1 MVDGGLLMSNLTTL
15 TLVALGLDAYGSWA
29 LIQLRREVSGTW
41 MSWIIGLLLDCS
53 LGGGVE
59 LALMPLT
66 GFDAFGQPWPL
77 VAWSLVGMSALALA
91 ITATPNGWIAGL
103 SLAMITGL
111 MVIHGLLVAT
121 PSIVVGLPRSG
132 WVTPEAVMLAADAG
146 LYGSLI
152 MAFAGAALP
161 AAAPQANF
169 EFAKSLWPTF
179 AALIILNLLVPAGY
193 MYNLTMNTGYAA
205 KSFGADLLV
214 PAGIVYGA
222 GRLFGW
228 W

>member
-1 MVDGGLLMSNLTTL
+1 MSNLTTL

-29 LIQLRREVSGTW
+29 LIQLRKEVRGTW

-53 LGGGVE
+53 LGGGAE
-59 LALMPLT
+59 LTLMPLT

-91 ITATPNGWIAGL
+91 VTATPNGWIAGT
-103 SLAMITGL
+103 SLAMITAL
-111 MVIHGLLVAT
+111 MVIHGLMVAT
-121 PSIVVGLPRSG
+121 PSIIFDLPRSA
-132 WVTPEAVMLAADAG
+132 WVTPEGVMLAADAG

-152 MAFAGAALP
+152 MAFTGAALP
-161 AAAPQANF
+161 VAVPRSNF

-179 AALIILNLLVPAGY
+179 GALIMLNLLVPAGY
-193 MYNLTMNTGYAA
+193 IFNLTMNAGYAA

-214 PAGIVYGA
+214 PTGIIYGA

>member
-1 MVDGGLLMSNLTTL
+1 MSTLTTS
-15 TLVALGLDAYGSWA
+15 TLVAIALDAYGCWA
-29 LIQLRREVSGTW
+29 LIQLRSQVSGTW

-59 LALMPLT
+59 MTLMPLT
-66 GFDAFGQPWPL
+66 AINACGQPWP
-77 VAWSLVGMSALALA
+77 VVMWSLLGIAALALA
-91 ITATPNGWIAGL
+91 ITATPNGWIAGI
-103 SLAMITGL
+103 SLAVITAL
-111 MVIHGLLVAT
+111 MVIHGLLLAM
-121 PSIVVGLPRSG
+121 PSGVFGSPGSTWAV
-132 WVTPEAVMLAADAG
+132 PEYVMLAADAG

-161 AAAPQANF
+161 IAAPQSNF

-179 AALIILNLLVPAGY
+179 GALALLNLLIPAGHI
-193 MYNLTMNTGYAA
+193 YNLTMNAGYAA
-205 KSFGADLLV
+205 KAFSADLLV
-214 PAGIVYGA
+214 PAGIIFGA